1 MPLSHL
7 LLIEDDADIV
17 DFLQADLEDA
27 GYRVSAAFSVAR
39 GLLLARESHPD
50 LILTDLG
57 LPDGDGR
64 RVVHTIRKQSRV
76 PIIVLT
82 ARDEVTEKVALLSAG
97 ADDYVVKPFVVA
109 ELLARIAVQLRTPLN
124 PTLSF
129 GELELQPHKHLALLS
144 GQELRL
150 SRMEFQLLSLLMGQP
165 GRVFTRQEINKALW
179 NGKLSE
185 YSNVLEVHF
194 ANLRAKFREREVYSL
209 LRTVR
214 GVGYALRA

>member
-1 MPLSHL
+1 MPLPHL

-39 GLLLARESHPD
+39 GLLLARELQPD

-64 RVVHTIRKQSRV
+64 RVVHTIRLQSQL

-82 ARDEVTEKVALLSAG
+82 ARDDVSEKVALLAAG
-97 ADDYVVKPFVVA
+97 ADDYVVKPFVMA

-124 PTLSF
+124 PTLSV
-129 GELELQPHKHLALLS
+129 GELELQPHNHLALLA
-144 GQELRL
+144 GRELRL
-150 SRMEFQLLSLLMGQP
+150 APKEFQLMSHP
-165 GRVFTRQEINKALW
+165 GRVYTRQEINKALW
-179 NGKLSE
+179 NGKLPE
-185 YSNVLEVHF
+185 YSNVIDVHF
-194 ANLRAKFREREVYSL
+194 ANLRAKFREREVHTL